1 MSIYCHFFCENIR
14 YLRKI
19 YGLSQKEMAR
29 RLNISVYMLRLIENG
44 MLSPR
49 LSYKVLYTIEDVFG
63 LSPSAVLETLLYLR
77 EGQDPPL

>member
-29 RLNISVYMLRLIENG
+29 RLNISVYMLRLIEKRV
-44 MLSPR
+44 LSPR

>member
-1 MSIYCHFFCENIR
+1 MAQTKSCMYFCENIR

-29 RLNISVYMLRLIENG
+29 RLKISVYMLRLIEKG
-44 MLSPR
+44 KLSPH

-63 LSPSAVLETLLYLR
+63 LSPSAVLETLLSRR
-77 EGQDPPL
+77 EGS